1 MASTITVAGSVNFA
15 MAFAGYRQLAAGNN
29 SEPVVT
35 AANMIMQTII
45 SPPFTWNWN
54 RSSVSFLTTIGV
66 QDYATSVATFGYIE
80 KASLVPAASITNTV
94 LLNDVAT
101 YTAANSFAAGDIVTV
116 TGTTNGTGVFNV
128 TSQTVVSAN
137 ATTFTVEITSGNVST
152 MADTGTAIDTGN
164 STQGYTAELSQV
176 MNVLGAGTEAGQPAI
191 IAPQIDNNAGSITFR
206 LLPVPSQVYQ
216 VTVVFQK
223 KIPALIS
230 ATSATWA
237 PIPDQCSYIYQYG
250 FTALM
255 LAYAGDSRWPQ
266 FSQKFVASLLGMAQG
281 LTEDQR
287 NIFQAGWLAMV
298 TETQSTGM
306 KTQQGVQSRGSL

>member
-137 ATTFTVEITSGNVST
+137 ATTFTVAITSGNVST

>member
-1 MASTITVAGSVNFA
+1 MASTITIAGSVNFA
-15 MAFAGYRQLAAGNN
+15 MAFCGYRQLAAGNN
-29 SEPVVT
+29 SEPVIT
-35 AANMIMQTII
+35 AANMIMQTVIT
-45 SPPFTWNWN
+45 PPFTWNWN

-66 QDYATSVATFGYIE
+66 QDYITSVATFGYIE

-101 YTAANSFAAGDIVTV
+101 YTAANSFSAGDIVTV
-116 TGTTNGTGVFNV
+116 TGSTNGTGVFNV
-128 TSQTVVSAN
+128 TSQTIVSAN
-137 ATTFTVEITSGNVST
+137 ATTFTIALVSGNVST
-152 MADTGTAIDTGN
+152 AADTGTAIDTGN

-176 MNVLGAGTEAGQPAI
+176 MNVLGAGTESGQPAI
-191 IAPQIDNNAGSITFR
+191 IAPQVDNNSGSITFR

-230 ATSATWA
+230 ATSTTWA

-281 LTEDQR
+281 FTEDQR

-298 TETQSTGM
+298 TETQSTSM